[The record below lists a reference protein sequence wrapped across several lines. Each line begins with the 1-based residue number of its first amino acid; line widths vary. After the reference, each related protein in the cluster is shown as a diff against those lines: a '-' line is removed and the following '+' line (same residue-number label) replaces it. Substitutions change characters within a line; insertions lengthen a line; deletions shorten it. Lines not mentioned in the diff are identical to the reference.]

1 MWASAVHHVVLL
13 WLLCL
18 STGRGFSSSSRSR
31 AFLSHL
37 SKARVG
43 DARVGDSSLTMSV
56 TKGAIVGGGRIGN
69 LLFELNGKQDRLL
82 SNKEST

>member
-18 STGRGFSSSSRSR
+18 STGRGFSSSSRCR

-37 SKARVG
+37 SK
-43 DARVGDSSLTMSV
+43 ARVGDSSLTMSV